1 VCQRKKRKESAKKS
15 EVKKKVEKGSDRKSE
30 RLVSLC
36 AQVLKVSYQVLQ
48 PVCYLCLVQNFGWV

>member
-1 VCQRKKRKESAKKS
+1 MCVKKERKESAKKS
-15 EVKKKVEKGSDRKSE
+15 EVKKKVEKGSERKSE
-30 RLVSLC
+30 RLVGLC

>member
-1 VCQRKKRKESAKKS
+1 MCPKKERKESAKKS
-15 EVKKKVEKGSDRKSE
+15 EVKKKVEKGSERKSK
-30 RLVSLC
+30 RLVGLC

>member
-1 VCQRKKRKESAKKS
+1 MSKKIEKEVQKKS
-15 EVKKKVEKGSDRKSE
+15 EVKKKVEKGSERKSE
-30 RLVSLC
+30 RLFGLC

>member
-1 VCQRKKRKESAKKS
+1 VQKKS
-15 EVKKKVEKGSDRKSE
+15 EVKKKVEKGSERKSE
-30 RLVSLC
+30 RLVGLC

>member
-1 VCQRKKRKESAKKS
+1 VCQKKEKKYKKS
-15 EVKKKVEKGSDRKSE
+15 EVKKKVEKGSERKSE
-30 RLVSLC
+30 RLVGLC